1 MENYGSFEYT
11 RKVLE
16 GLDQKVRQ
24 EVEKLGGNVHL
35 VKLMDD
41 LKNWKWVLNT
51 KSIIKGPTL
60 EFKGAH
66 LLFYLFFVFLDLLEV
81 QNLHSS
87 KLPPKYFVKRF
98 W

>member
-1 MENYGSFEYT
+1 MNILRQRTTDLELKKYCVKLLENYGSFEYT

-41 LKNWKWVLNT
+41 LKNWK
-51 KSIIKGPTL
+51 
-60 EFKGAH
+60 
-66 LLFYLFFVFLDLLEV
+66 
-81 QNLHSS
+81 
-87 KLPPKYFVKRF
+87 
-98 W
+98 

>member
-1 MENYGSFEYT
+1 MNILRQRTTDLELKNYCVKLLENYGSFEYT

-41 LKNWKWVLNT
+41 LKNWK
-51 KSIIKGPTL
+51 
-60 EFKGAH
+60 
-66 LLFYLFFVFLDLLEV
+66 
-81 QNLHSS
+81 
-87 KLPPKYFVKRF
+87 
-98 W
+98 